1 MRKNNG
7 ILIIGS
13 IALDSIETPFGK
25 RESILGG
32 SATYS
37 SLSAS
42 FFNEN
47 INIISVVGKNF
58 PKRYMSLYKARGI
71 NLDGLKIVQGRT
83 FRWKGNYNY
92 DLNSPKSIYTHL
104 NVFAD
109 FDPEIPMHCRAS
121 KFVFLANIDP
131 DLQRRVLS
139 QVKQPGL
146 ILCDTMNYWIDRKR
160 KSLLKLLKNI
170 DMFLLN
176 ESEARQFSGETNL
189 KKAAKFIMSY
199 GTPSVIIK
207 KGEHGVLFFSKRFS
221 FSAPAYILE
230 TIRDPTGAGDTFAG
244 GMLGYLSRVRK
255 INSQNIRKSLVYG
268 SIMASFVVEDF
279 SINRVVKLSKRD
291 INTRYREFKRIA
303 SF

>member
-1 MRKNNG
+1 MRKNNS

-13 IALDSIETPFGK
+13 VAVDSIETPFGK
-25 RESILGG
+25 RESVLGG

-47 INIISVVGKNF
+47 ISIISVVGKNF

-71 NLDGLKIVQGRT
+71 NLDGLKIAEGRT

-92 DLNSPKSIYTHL
+92 DLNSPRTVYTHL
-104 NVFAD
+104 NVFAN
-109 FDPEIPMHCRAS
+109 FDPEIPRHSETS

-139 QVKQPGL
+139 QIKQPQL

-176 ESEARQFSGETNL
+176 ESEARLLSGETNL

-207 KGEHGVLFFSKRFS
+207 KGVHGVLFFSKHFS

-244 GMLGYLSRVRK
+244 GMLGYLSHVRK
-255 INSQNIRKSLVYG
+255 INSPNIRKGLVYG

-279 SINRVVKLSKRD
+279 SINRILKLSKSD
-291 INTRYREFKRIA
+291 INKRYREFRRIA

>member
-1 MRKNNG
+1 MNRNNS

-13 IALDSIETPFGK
+13 VAIDSIETPFGK

-42 FFNEN
+42 FFNKN
-47 INIISVVGKNF
+47 ISIISVVGKNF
-58 PKRYMSLYKARGI
+58 PKRYTSLFKVRGI
-71 NLDGLKIVQGRT
+71 NLDGLKIIQGRT

-92 DLNSPKSIYTHL
+92 DLNSARTVYTHL

-109 FDPEIPMHCRAS
+109 FDPEIPTYCRAS

-139 QVKQPGL
+139 QIKRPHL

-176 ESEARQFSGETNL
+176 ESEARLLSGETNP
-189 KKAAKFIMSY
+189 KEAARFIMSC

-207 KGEHGVLFFSKRFS
+207 KGEHGVLFFSKRFC
-221 FSAPAYILE
+221 FSAPAYLLE

-244 GMLGYLSRVRK
+244 GMLGYLSCVRK

-279 SINRVVKLSKRD
+279 SVNRLLKLTKNNINR
-291 INTRYREFKRIA
+291 RYREFKRIT